1 MQPATETRQA
11 DDDLS
16 ACSDGDACTRND
28 ICRAGTC
35 APGSGTVCGAL
46 DQCHAAGVCDPATG
60 ACSNPEIT
68 CDDGDPCTVDAC
80 LPAEGCAHFPASG
93 FSSITCVFGAHG
105 ELGVCPGESVPAA
118 LTRISGDAQRLIA
131 QAAAA
136 PGGRHAKI
144 LLKKAVRK
152 LGSAARLA
160 ARAGKRQ
167 QVSPSCAGALRGL
180 YLDGKARTETLV
192 RAFMMRR
199 KRLLRDREFGGLR
212 IISPEGSRDGRQLD
226 DFLYKNHIPHRYIE
240 AKSSRRTSCSAG
252 RRRCDVAWASRRPG
266 RAACRT
272 CSPPPAR
279 ARQREC
285 PLPHRARARGASL
298 GVVLV
303 SPVIVHEVTPPG
315 PLHPSGG
322 LVAMGEARRAP
333 PRAPHRPRCIATRL
347 AHLAVLAREPGSISC
362 PSVPASHPVT
372 S

>member
-1 MQPATETRQA
+1 SAPPRISVTRPGRATRTPAPARIPPSPTGASATTVTIAPGVTRA
-11 DDDLS
+11 RPAPAWAATRS
-16 ACSDGDACTRND
+16 SAPRPTHATRRGAATPRAVRARRCPRPAGTACSDGAACTRTD

-167 QVSPSCAGALRGL
+167 QVSPACAGALRGL

-192 RAFMMRR
+192 RA
-199 KRLLRDREFGGLR
+199 L
-212 IISPEGSRDGRQLD
+212 
-226 DFLYKNHIPHRYIE
+226 
-240 AKSSRRTSCSAG
+240 KS
-252 RRRCDVAWASRRPG
+252 
-266 RAACRT
+266 
-272 CSPPPAR
+272 
-279 ARQREC
+279 
-285 PLPHRARARGASL
+285 
-298 GVVLV
+298 
-303 SPVIVHEVTPPG
+303 
-315 PLHPSGG
+315 
-322 LVAMGEARRAP
+322 AP
-333 PRAPHRPRCIATRL
+333 
-347 AHLAVLAREPGSISC
+347 
-362 PSVPASHPVT
+362 
-372 S
+372 